1 MTKLYSHQQDFLEK
15 NPNKSALVWSCGT
28 GKTRTALEWALLIGA
43 IESTLII
50 CPKALKTNW
59 WREINKTYGEEKRTG
74 YTIYT
79 VEVMTKEEFR
89 KDWNSILDYT
99 NVIVDE
105 CHNGFLT
112 PNYKSQMSKA
122 LRNYIKK
129 HNVPRILMLSATVY
143 SSSPWNIYQLASFLG
158 YKWDWFKFNQ
168 EFFTQVRMGMRIIPV
183 AKKGI
188 EKRLAQL
195 TKKIADVV
203 DIHDVLDVPLQN
215 HLEPEYFSLTKGQ
228 ERAIKDNY
236 DPVPIVRYT
245 QQHEIENGILL
256 SNEFREL
263 QIYEN
268 DKEERIKALC
278 EENKKI
284 AIVCRYNVQIDMLSS
299 VFKNGTK
306 RVFIIRGDVKDRDAI
321 TREAEI
327 AEEAIALIQADC
339 AEGYELPSFEL
350 CVFASM
356 SYSYVKWEQI
366 CGRFLRMNKPSRTT
380 FLYLITE
387 GDSVDQGIYDAVKR
401 KEDFKINLFKK

>member
-1 MTKLYSHQQDFLEK
+1 MITLYKHQKDFLLK

-28 GKTRTALEWALLIGA
+28 GKTRTALEWAGKGDPV
-43 IESTLII
+43 LII
-50 CPKALKTNW
+50 CPKPLYTNW
-59 WREINKTYGEEKRTG
+59 VREWGKYAKTHALFK
-74 YTIYT
+74 
-79 VEVMTKEEFR
+79 TKEQFR
-89 KDWNSILDYT
+89 RDHKSLERYSQI
-99 NVIVDE
+99 IIDE

-158 YKWDWFKFNQ
+158 YKWDWWKFNHT
-168 EFFTQVRMGMRIIPV
+168 FFDQIRMGLRTIPV

-188 EKRLAQL
+188 EKKLAVL
-195 TKKIADVV
+195 TRQIADVV
-203 DIHDVLDVPLQN
+203 DIHNVLDVPLQN

-256 SNEFREL
+256 ANDFRKL
-263 QIYEN
+263 QLYEN

-284 AIVCRYNVQIDMLSS
+284 AIVCRYNAQIDSLKSILNSS
-299 VFKNGTK
+299 K
-306 RVFIIRGDVKDRDAI
+306 RIPFIIRGNTKDRDSI
-321 TREAEI
+321 TRQ
-327 AEEAIALIQADC
+327 AEEAKEAIVLIQADC
-339 AEGYELPSFEL
+339 AEGYELPSFGL

-380 FLYLITE
+380 FMYLITE
-387 GDSVDQGIYDAVKR
+387 GDSVDKAVYDCIKR
-401 KEDFKINLFKK
+401 KEDFSINLFKK